1 MINTATVITA
11 FVLGI
16 LSAFS
21 PCVLPLLPL
30 FIAYALKQ
38 KEEQLQWRIL
48 SALAIV
54 AGIMVSML
62 IVGLL
67 MSMIGELASTLL
79 ETLSIVVGVILITL
93 GLTVIIKPKFMYRLA
108 SSSRVKVTRTGI
120 LGAFEYGLLFGPLI
134 LPCNLPIVLAVFLT
148 SFTVAQSIERLLI
161 FIVYGIGMGIPIV
174 LIVLLTSE
182 LRKAI
187 ISKYVKVSRIIDY
200 ISGAILVAFGIYLIL
215 LHPV

>member
-1 MINTATVITA
+1 MINVATIITA

-38 KEEQLQWRIL
+38 REQQLLWRIL

-67 MSMIGELASTLL
+67 LSMIGELASTLL
-79 ETLSIVVGVILITL
+79 EALSIIVGIILIVL
-93 GLTVIIKPKFMYRLA
+93 GLVIIVKPKFMYKLA
-108 SSSRVKVTRTGI
+108 SSSGIKITRTGI

-134 LPCNLPIVLAVFLT
+134 LPCSLPIVLAVFLT
-148 SFTVAQSIERLLI
+148 SFTVAQSIGRLLI
-161 FIVYGIGMGIPIV
+161 FIIYGIGMGIPIT

-182 LRKAI
+182 LRKAV
-187 ISKYVKVSRIIDY
+187 ISKYVKVSRKIDY
-200 ISGAILVAFGIYLIL
+200 ISGAILIIFGIYLAVF
-215 LHPV
+215 HPI